1 MMSWQKRGAKL
12 IYLYGD
18 LFYPTNGLLSSIS
31 QTIRLYGIPHF
42 FFIPPWS
49 SPTLNLSV
57 LQKNIHV
64 QAVGTTPAGLQYL
77 ITKSMLQASKALN
90 LSLYLLLKADQAS
103 SKKKNAHSLGMTSM
117 SASSLL
123 MEDDNNDDIRNHP
136 VMDRLNQLSQL
147 TDKLQEGV
155 EEKIPGLKE
164 QMNSLVKAAA
174 LMAGGDLSSSSD
186 DDSDKDDGSNSSS
199 RIQEEMSRS
208 NVLSDMKQVASDGVV
223 DNNEESSSSDSDEEE
238 DKKALESIQRR
249 VMTEARFAVRNQDIE
264 QSSKKR
270 KRRPVPSS
278 DLDYGDETEDI
289 TDKAIDASRKL
300 ASTMNSI
307 VQKSNTSNEKRKK
320 KLVGDEMEGGED
332 EEYDRLQQ
340 GLSMMEEQFGMGS
353 DNNDDDGEVEVD
365 DEGLGSDEDEFY
377 SLIKSKSKAKKE
389 AKKQMYAVAP
399 KYPRLEGVVEGE

>member
-1 MMSWQKRGAKL
+1 MEL
-12 IYLYGD
+12 
-18 LFYPTNGLLSSIS
+18 
-31 QTIRLYGIPHF
+31 TI
-42 FFIPPWS
+42 
-49 SPTLNLSV
+49 LNLSV
-57 LQKNIHV
+57 PQKNIRV

-103 SKKKNAHSLGMTSM
+103 SKKKNAHNLGMTSM
-117 SASSLL
+117 SASSLM
-123 MEDDNNDDIRNHP
+123 MEEDNNDDIRNHP

-174 LMAGGDLSSSSD
+174 LMTGGDLSSSSD
-186 DDSDKDDGSNSSS
+186 DDSDEDDESNSSS
-199 RIQEEMSRS
+199 RIQEEMSHS
-208 NVLSDMKQVASDGVV
+208 DVLSDTKLVASDDVV

-238 DKKALESIQRR
+238 DKKTQESIQRR

-270 KRRPVPSS
+270 KRRLAPSS
-278 DLDYGDETEDI
+278 TLDYGDETEDI
-289 TDKAIDASRKL
+289 TEKAIDASRKL

-340 GLSMMEEQFGMGS
+340 GLSMMEEQLGMGS
-353 DNNDDDGEVEVD
+353 DNNDDDDDVEVD